1 MDLPGAYSLSAH
13 SLEEVIARDF
23 ILDEHPDVTIVV
35 LDATNLERNLYLAVQ
50 VMELGAP
57 VALALNMMDRAEA
70 AGTVID
76 VDLLHRLLGV
86 PAVPTVGT
94 RRRGLENLLSL
105 AIREAECQ
113 PKVVD
118 YGQDMELEIAR
129 LQPELSRLLPT
140 SAPRYTTSNCSR
152 ATPWSTRHWG
162 NPRRPMRCGERS
174 RRPQPACTR
183 STATTSNCSSPTD
196 VTASCTAWR
205 TRSSSAAAGRSAA

>member
-1 MDLPGAYSLSAH
+1 MASDVPFVPVVALAGNPNAGKSTIFNALTGARQHVGNWPGKTVDVKAGTVRWNGSQATLVDLPGAYSLSAH

-35 LDATNLERNLYLAVQ
+35 LDATNLERNLYRAVQ

-86 PAVPTVGT
+86 PAVATVGT

-118 YGQDMELEIAR
+118 YGQDMEMEIAR
-129 LQPELSRLLPT
+129 LQPELRPS
-140 SAPRYTTSNCSR
+140 SATHRSTT
-152 ATPWSTRHWG
+152 
-162 NPRRPMRCGERS
+162 RS
-174 RRPQPACTR
+174 RHPGA
-183 STATTSNCSSPTD
+183 AIESPT
-196 VTASCTAWR
+196 
-205 TRSSSAAAGRSAA
+205 G

>member
-1 MDLPGAYSLSAH
+1 MCDEQQAPRCPRWLAWLHGTAVASDAPFVPVVALAGNPNAGKSTIFNALTGARQHVGNWPGKTVDVKAGTVRWNGSQATLVDLPGAYSLSAH

-86 PAVPTVGT
+86 PAVATVGT
-94 RRRGLENLLSL
+94 RRQGLEDLLSL
-105 AIREAECQ
+105 AIRRGRVPTQGC
-113 PKVVD
+113 
-118 YGQDMELEIAR
+118 R
-129 LQPELSRLLPT
+129 L
-140 SAPRYTTSNCSR
+140 
-152 ATPWSTRHWG
+152 
-162 NPRRPMRCGERS
+162 RPGHGAGDC
-174 RRPQPACTR
+174 PPA
-183 STATTSNCSSPTD
+183 A
-196 VTASCTAWR
+196 
-205 TRSSSAAAGRSAA
+205 

>member
-1 MDLPGAYSLSAH
+1 MASDAPFVPVVALAGNPNAGKSTIFNALTGARQHVGNWPGKTVDVKAGTVRWNGSQATLVDLPGAYSLSAH

-86 PAVPTVGT
+86 PAVRHGRHAAQRAGKPAESGHPRCRVPAQD
-94 RRRGLENLLSL
+94 RRL
-105 AIREAECQ
+105 
-113 PKVVD
+113 
-118 YGQDMELEIAR
+118 
-129 LQPELSRLLPT
+129 
-140 SAPRYTTSNCSR
+140 
-152 ATPWSTRHWG
+152 
-162 NPRRPMRCGERS
+162 RPGHGAGD
-174 RRPQPACTR
+174 RPPA
-183 STATTSNCSSPTD
+183 A
-196 VTASCTAWR
+196 
-205 TRSSSAAAGRSAA
+205 